1 MKSNLL
7 SLVCVVS
14 LTLAAC
20 GDDNGTE
27 PPAPMLANVRV
38 VHASAGAPDLR
49 IRVGEDAVGGAISLG
64 EATPFQMVAA
74 TGTLEARHFVVGVTL
89 FSAGLNLTPD
99 SSFTLLVTG
108 LPTAMTLTTA
118 ADTGVVPAP
127 GTAKIRVIHS
137 ALSAPAIDV
146 FLTKP
151 GIAEPFRLLF
161 PFDFKTISQYQQGD
175 PGDYVVTIRLAD
187 TSAAELVSTDTL
199 GLTPGDVRTVVLLDG
214 ATGGLQFVVFND
226 PTPLT
231 SLARS
236 GRR

>member
-1 MKSNLL
+1 MKSKSL
-7 SLVCVVS
+7 SLLCIVS
-14 LTLAAC
+14 LALAAC

-49 IRVGEDAVGGAISLG
+49 IRVDEDALGGAIIFG
-64 EATPFQMVAA
+64 EATPFQKVAA
-74 TGTLEARHFVVGVTL
+74 TGTLEARHFIVGTTL
-89 FSAGLNLTPD
+89 LSAGLNLTPD

-108 LPTAMTLTTA
+108 LATAMTLTTV
-118 ADTGVVPAP
+118 ADTGGVPAP

-137 ALSAPAIDV
+137 ALSAPDV
-146 FLTKP
+146 EVWLKQP
-151 GIAEPFRLLF
+151 GRAEPFRLLF
-161 PFDFKTISQYQQGD
+161 PFEFRTVSQYQQGD
-175 PGDYVVTIRLAD
+175 PGDYLVTIRLAD

-214 ATGGLQFVVFND
+214 ETGGLQFAVFND

-236 GRR
+236 GRQ